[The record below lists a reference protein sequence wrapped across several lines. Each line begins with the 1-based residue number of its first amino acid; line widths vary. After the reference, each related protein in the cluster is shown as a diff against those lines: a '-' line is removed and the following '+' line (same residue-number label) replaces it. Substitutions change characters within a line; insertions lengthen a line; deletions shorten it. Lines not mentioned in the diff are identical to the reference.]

1 MKGKM
6 MMSLFATFGTVA
18 LDVAGKTA
26 AMGIG
31 GAMGA
36 FLVLGGAKL
45 FHWLKRR
52 D

>member
-1 MKGKM
+1 MIG
-6 MMSLFATFGTVA
+6 LVATLGTAA

-26 AMGIG
+26 VMGIG
-31 GAMGA
+31 GAVGA